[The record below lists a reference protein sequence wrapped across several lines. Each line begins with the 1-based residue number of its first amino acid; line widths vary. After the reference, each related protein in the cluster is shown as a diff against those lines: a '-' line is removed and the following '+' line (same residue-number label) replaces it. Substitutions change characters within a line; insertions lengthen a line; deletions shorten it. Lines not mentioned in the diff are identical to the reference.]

1 MKRIISLLIAV
12 LMLCALCVPASAAS
26 EITVYQTTTNVM
38 GDCIISKPGE
48 YETERL
54 TLYNGSKLT
63 VDMDVTLKV
72 TGSISAMG
80 EIELLGTLDLSQCSS
95 CSSNMSI
102 NIGLTGEL
110 IYDPEV
116 IIFTGNITGPGR
128 ITTIENSST
137 GGNTNL
143 ISDDTDAGLLTV
155 KEDTAISG
163 SHTYSNI
170 EVSGSEVYPNNII
183 TPCTLTVESGAAITS
198 DSDFSLKNGCSAT
211 IKSGASVT
219 CGYNF
224 NVNDGS
230 SVTIESGASVTCDLF
245 QVKDGSSVTIES
257 GASVTCSRFVVKS
270 GSSVTVKSGASV
282 TCDDLD
288 ISGFG
293 SGRVMVLE
301 NGASITVN
309 SYVDIG
315 DSAFLGIS
323 GILTGK
329 CTGFTGNVTLSP
341 GGTVD
346 LEAANG
352 NVANK
357 LVAQLQQYEEG
368 AKAEQNSDGSY
379 RVTAHRH
386 VYAEEGTCCAE
397 EYLKNIASGDTAS
410 TLSEGSMAIVVGIAG
425 VAVGMAVMFFIMKKK
440 PEERVE
446 S

>member
-1 MKRIISLLIAV
+1 MAV

-26 EITVYQTTTNVM
+26 EITVNQTGTFVS
-38 GDCIISKPGE
+38 GDRTISIAGE
-48 YETERL
+48 YETESL
-54 TLYNGSKLT
+54 VITTGSKLT
-63 VDMDVTLKV
+63 IGAGVTLKV
-72 TGSISAMG
+72 TDDLTNSG
-80 EIELLGTLDLSQCSS
+80 EIELLGTLDLSQCTL
-95 CSSNMSI
+95 NMFNASI

-116 IIFTGNITGPGR
+116 ITLNNITGPGR
-128 ITTIENSST
+128 ITPIGNIPAE
-137 GGNTNL
+137 GNTNS
-143 ISDDTDAGLLTV
+143 ISDDTDAGQLTV
-155 KEDTAISG
+155 KEDKAISG
-163 SHTYSNI
+163 SHTYDSI
-170 EVSGSEVYPNNII
+170 EVSGSEGYPNNII
-183 TPCTLTVESGAAITS
+183 TPCTLTVESGAAITN
-198 DSDFSLKNGCSAT
+198 DNDFSLKNGCSAT

-230 SVTIESGASVTCDLF
+230 SVTIESGASVTCGYNF
-245 QVKDGSSVTIES
+245 NVYDGSSVTIES

-293 SGRVMVLE
+293 SGCVMVLE

-323 GILTGK
+323 GILTGT
-329 CTGFTGNVTLSP
+329 CTGFTGNVTLLP

-357 LVAQLQQYEEG
+357 LVAKLQQYDEG
-368 AKAEQNSDGSY
+368 AKAEQNSDGTY

-386 VYAEEGTCCAE
+386 VYAEEGTCCGAE
-397 EYLKNIASGDTAS
+397 HMKNTVSGDTAS
-410 TLSEGSMAIVVGIAG
+410 TLSEGNMTVVCTIAA
-425 VAVGMAVMFFIMKKK
+425 AVVFGLGGFILGKKK
-440 PEERVE
+440 KT
-446 S
+446 SNS